1 MLTLRAPDAG
11 QCTTNAG
18 VPFCEPLKQVRTGV
32 DVSQYANSHSPVSGT
47 LPGEDIDGFFERTLN
62 SLRAQSRQDRIKA
75 ASNRSGSSRKWIQ
88 MTEEAE
94 KLGKRLSSDPR
105 VLYFEFNHD
114 HEELSVKVV
123 NPVGRSHA
131 YFVLS
136 RHDPDTLELSPMDC
150 VWLRQIGE
158 PDVIV
163 EEPMDALRELA
174 VRIARLLL

>member
-1 MLTLRAPDAG
+1 M
-11 QCTTNAG
+11 
-18 VPFCEPLKQVRTGV
+18 
-32 DVSQYANSHSPVSGT
+32 SQYADSHSPGSGT
-47 LPGEDIDGFFERTLN
+47 RPGEGIDGFFERTLN
-62 SLRAQSRQDRIKA
+62 NLRAQTRQNRIENG
-75 ASNRSGSSRKWIQ
+75 SNRSGSSHKWIQ

-105 VLYFEFNHD
+105 VVYFEFNHD

-123 NPVGRSHA
+123 NPMGRSHA

-136 RHDPDTLELSPMDC
+136 RHNPDTLELSPMDC